1 MWCPKCQADVA
12 AKASR
17 DPQRLCCASCGT
29 PLAVNPADT
38 RPANSPRN
46 PRELLARWAEEDA
59 QQALDPLLRIPSDR
73 LEGDTAASPE
83 DHQRRFDASH
93 SPRQQSA
100 DPRQP
105 LPASPPELS
114 TDEAARE
121 ESPEAPR
128 LAVYDD
134 PVESV
139 VSLPRHPSPVEL
151 DGSGRWMAFV
161 GQLFAYAGVGT
172 LTVGAVLVILGYFG
186 GRDNYAPTG
195 WLVATAGQMLLFL
208 GVVTLISAGLEQTTH
223 EVARRIDNLGI
234 RIGRLERRLTAEKP
248 SRSPKNATV
257 SPEAG
262 QRRGS

>member
-1 MWCPKCQADVA
+1 VNTADH
-12 AKASR
+12 
-17 DPQRLCCASCGT
+17 
-29 PLAVNPADT
+29 
-38 RPANSPRN
+38 RPASPRN

-73 LEGDTAASPE
+73 LEGDTSASPE

-93 SPRQQSA
+93 TPRQQSA
-100 DPRQP
+100 EPRQP
-105 LPASPPELS
+105 LPAPLPELS
-114 TDEAARE
+114 TDESARE

-128 LAVYDD
+128 LAVYED
-134 PVESV
+134 PVDSV
-139 VSLPRHPSPVEL
+139 VSLPPPSPVEL

-186 GRDNYAPTG
+186 GRENYAPTG

-234 RIGRLERRLTAEKP
+234 RIGRLERRLTAER
-248 SRSPKNATV
+248 SSHSPKNARTT
-257 SPEAG
+257 PETG
-262 QRRGS
+262 PQRGVRR